1 MSNEHL
7 NVFDALRKNG
17 IAITPEQE
25 QLIMKKFREEITYTP
40 KVAIFGKTGA
50 GKSSLTNAL
59 FGEKV
64 CEVNDVE
71 RCTVKVQEI
80 NIGGM
85 ILYDCPGIGES
96 ETADENYIKMYNELL
111 PKMDAILWVIKG
123 DDRSFTVDLQFYQK
137 VVSACIAKGDNKSI
151 PLYFVLNQV
160 DKIEPFRK
168 WDEENHVPGSEQIV
182 NIQRKIQY
190 VSEVFS
196 YPINKVIGVSACENY
211 NLVEL
216 VNTIIMNMPK
226 QRVSTFWGKLNQER
240 LKKSTATYS
249 MGQSTSSVHGNSP
262 KPTYED
268 TEEYVRDAEESTFVK
283 VVKTVVKTA
292 AAAAIGVLLPPP
304 LKAFWNIGKKLFGL

>member
-25 QLIMKKFREEITYTP
+25 QLIMKRFREEITYTP

-59 FGEKV
+59 FGETV

-71 RCTVKVQEI
+71 RCTIKVQEI

-137 VVSACIAKGDNKSI
+137 VVSACIAKDNNKSI

-196 YPINKVIGVSACENY
+196 YPINKVVGVSACENY

-216 VNTIIMNMPK
+216 VNMIIMNMPK
-226 QRVSTFWGKLNQER
+226 QRVSTFWGKLDQER
-240 LKKSTATYS
+240 IKKS
-249 MGQSTSSVHGNSP
+249 SSVPDEKLP
-262 KPTYED
+262 KRSDQEAHPTPTYED
-268 TEEYVRDAEESTFVK
+268 TEKYVHEAEESTFVK
-283 VVKTVVKTA
+283 VVKAVVKTA
-292 AAAAIGVLLPPP
+292 AAVFVGSLLPPP
-304 LKAFWNIGKKLFGL
+304 IKSAWNIGKKFFGL

>member
-1 MSNEHL
+1 MKNEHL

-25 QLIMKKFREEITYTP
+25 QLIMKKFHEEITYTP

-168 WDEENHVPGSEQIV
+168 WDEEHHVPGSEQIV

-226 QRVSTFWGKLNQER
+226 QRVSSFWGQLDKER
-240 LKKSTATYS
+240 LKESTS
-249 MGQSTSSVHGNSP
+249 VPISGQSTLSASGSGP
-262 KPTYED
+262 KPSYED
-268 TEEYVRDAEESTFVK
+268 TEGYVREAEESTFVK

-292 AAAAIGVLLPPP
+292 AAAAIGILLPPP
-304 LKAFWNIGKKLFGL
+304 LKAAWNIGKKLFGL